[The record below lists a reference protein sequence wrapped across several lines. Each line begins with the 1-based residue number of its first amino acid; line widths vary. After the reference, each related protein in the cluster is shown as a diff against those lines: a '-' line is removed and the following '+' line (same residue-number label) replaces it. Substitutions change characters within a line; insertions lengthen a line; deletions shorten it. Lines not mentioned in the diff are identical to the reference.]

1 MVIGM
6 DEIKKKII
14 LAGLL
19 HDVGKLIYRAQR
31 VPQNHSDLGEKFLSA
46 YGTCDREIL
55 RAVKYHHKGALQK
68 AQLASN
74 DISYIVYEA
83 DNIASG
89 TDRRSNE
96 SNESG
101 YNPEAV
107 LESVFNVF
115 DKQDTKPTGFYLRG
129 LMERDDKMLY
139 PADISEIKAPQGAY
153 KELQQHLE
161 ENFRKKAPQDME
173 PNELMQV
180 LEAVMSYVPSS
191 TARGEAADISL
202 YDHQK
207 LTGAIGAC
215 IYDYFQAQH
224 IEDYKKYCYGSGQK
238 EMRENPLY
246 LLVSADISGIQ
257 DFLYTIPSKGALKSL
272 RGRSFYLEILL
283 EHIIDEILDALELGR
298 CNLLYSGGGNCYLL
312 LPNTDK
318 AIGLL
323 HQAERTFNSWLAK
336 QFGTRLYV
344 AFGWAACCSQD
355 FMADNHNRLGQVY
368 RRARAQIAKAK
379 HRRYDLQQLQEL
391 FDPLSEL
398 NATADGSRECSICHS
413 STVKLYPYGEATDTL
428 ACGSCCGLRELGERL
443 LKYDILVI
451 TERPMNG
458 ATEYQLELPG
468 LHGNRYLYATSQM
481 DAEKYGEH
489 ICRIYTKNLM
499 YTGRRMA
506 TRLWMGDYI
515 TEIDGHTMELEE
527 LAKLSGGDIDENAI
541 DRLGVMRADV
551 DNLGAAF
558 MAGFPEHY
566 ATLGRSAALSRQL
579 SMFFKRYVNVLCCG
593 QVNGLNEKNQ
603 AQFSMFQRYKEPQR
617 RVHIIYSGGDD
628 MFMVGA
634 WDDLME
640 LAVDIRGA
648 FRRFTNGKLS
658 FSAGIGLFDSKC
670 PISEMARASGML
682 ESAAKNYPD
691 KLAPQKDSLAMFG
704 IPSEQSHSGYSIP
717 MYSWQVFVQQVCG
730 AKLKF
735 CQEHLGYKGNEAPDR
750 LVVGKGLLY
759 RFLELLNDS
768 GKNINLARFAYMIAR
783 LEPKKSSTAYES
795 YGKVRSQFYQWYSQP
810 EHRKQLMTALELIIY
825 SIREKG
831 E

>member
-1 MVIGM
+1 MY
-6 DEIKKKII
+6 EIKKKII

-31 VPQNHSDLGEKFLSA
+31 MPRNHSELGAEFLA
-46 YGTCDREIL
+46 VYGPGDRDIL

-68 AQLASN
+68 AQLAAD
-74 DISYIVYEA
+74 DIAYIVYEA

-96 SNESG
+96 TSEAG

-115 DKQDTKPTGFYLRG
+115 DQQDAEPKGFYLRG
-129 LMERDDKMLY
+129 LLEQDDKMLY
-139 PADISEIKAPQGAY
+139 PTDISAIKAPQSAY

-161 ENFRKKAPQDME
+161 ENFRRKPPKDME

-215 IYDYFQAQH
+215 LYDYLRANR
-224 IEDYKKYCYGSGQK
+224 IDDYRKYCYGSAQGK
-238 EMRENPLY
+238 LRESQTY

-257 DFLYTIPSKGALKSL
+257 DFIYTIPSKGALKSL

-283 EHIIDEILDALELGR
+283 ENVVDELLDALELSR

-312 LPNTDK
+312 LPNTDRTVK
-318 AIGLL
+318 ILQ
-323 HQAERTFNSWLAK
+323 QAERKFNNWLARH
-336 QFGTRLYV
+336 FGTRLYI
-344 AFGWAACCSQD
+344 ALGWAVCCGKD
-355 FMADNHNRLGQVY
+355 FMADNYNSLGNVY
-368 RRARAQIAKAK
+368 RQARAQIAKAK
-379 HRRYDLQQLQEL
+379 HRRYEAEQLQEL
-391 FDPLSEL
+391 FDPFSLL
-398 NATADGSRECSICHS
+398 NATEDGSRECSICHS
-413 STVKLYPYGEATDTL
+413 SAVKLYPYGESVDTL

-443 LKYDILVI
+443 LKYDVLVVMDA
-451 TERPMNG
+451 PVDG
-458 ATEYQLELPG
+458 AGQYPLELPG
-468 LHGNRYLYATSQM
+468 LESKRLLYSMSQRN
-481 DAEKYGEH
+481 AEKYSEH

-499 YTGRRMA
+499 YTGRHMA

-515 TEIDGHTMELEE
+515 TKIDGHTMELEE
-527 LAKLSGGDIDENAI
+527 LARLSGGDVDENAI

-558 MAGFPEHY
+558 MAGFPGHY

-579 SMFFKRYVNVLCCG
+579 SLFFKRYVNVLCSG
-593 QVNGLNEKNQ
+593 QVNGLNENDQ
-603 AQFSMFQRYKEPQR
+603 AQFSLFQRYKEPQR

-640 LAVDIRGA
+640 LAVDIRRA

-682 ESAAKNYPD
+682 ESAAKSYPD
-691 KLAPQKDSLAMFG
+691 KMSPQKDSIAMFG
-704 IPSEQSHSGYSIP
+704 IPSERSHSGYSIP
-717 MYSWQVFVQQVCG
+717 VYSWQVFVQEVVG
-730 AKLKF
+730 EKLQF
-735 CQEHLGYKGNEAPDR
+735 CQEHLGYKGNEAPTR
-750 LVVGKGLLY
+750 LAAGKGLLY
-759 RFLELLNDS
+759 RLLELLNES
-768 GKNINLARFAYMIAR
+768 GKSINLARFAYMIAR
-783 LEPKKSSTAYES
+783 LEPKKGSPAYES
-795 YGKVRSQFYQWYSQP
+795 YGQVRKQFYQWYSQP
-810 EHRKQLMTALELIIY
+810 GHRKQLMTALELIIY